1 MRGRCS
7 PLAGLAL
14 ALLAAGALRAAEPAV
29 EARCRRVLDGDS
41 VVLRLDGREVE
52 ARLDGI
58 DAPERGQP
66 FGDRAR
72 RELTSLVAGRMV
84 DVTHRG
90 TDRHGRL
97 LVRLRIAGLDVNAA
111 LVRRGFA
118 WHFVRYSD
126 DEVLAA
132 AEREARAA
140 RSGLWASEAPIPPW
154 AWRDGVRTP
163 AAASRL
169 PSAGLET
176 ERAQPA
182 RPTTAEVLHGNA
194 RSFVYHRPGC
204 PNYDCRNCTRV
215 FGSAAEAEAAGY
227 RAAGCCRPS
236 GPPQTDEEPGARG
249 PGLGVGGDGGGG
261 GSRTHVRKT
270 RPASIYVRSLRFR
283 SSPLRCGRR
292 LPTQA
297 PAPF

>member
-1 MRGRCS
+1 MRRS
-7 PLAGLAL
+7 WTPLARIAL
-14 ALLAAGALRAAEPAV
+14 VLLAAGALGAAEPGV
-29 EARCRRVLDGDS
+29 SARCLRVLDGDS

-72 RELTSLVAGRMV
+72 RELTGLVAGKTV

-97 LVRLRIAGLDVNAA
+97 LVQLRLAGLDVNAA
-111 LVRRGFA
+111 LVRRGLA

-126 DEVLAA
+126 DEVLVA

-140 RSGLWASEAPIPPW
+140 RAGLWASAAPIPPW

-169 PSAGLET
+169 PATGLESA
-176 ERAQPA
+176 RAQPA
-182 RPTTAEVLHGNA
+182 APAAGEVLHGNT

-204 PNYDCRNCTRV
+204 PNYDCRNCTRI
-215 FGSAAEAEAAGY
+215 FTSREEAEAAGY
-227 RAAGCCRPS
+227 RAAGCC
-236 GPPQTDEEPGARG
+236 ARG
-249 PGLGVGGDGGGG
+249 REK
-261 GSRTHVRKT
+261 SE
-270 RPASIYVRSLRFR
+270 
-283 SSPLRCGRR
+283 
-292 LPTQA
+292 
-297 PAPF
+297 